1 VGPPPPQ
8 AMKISV
14 LNWRV
19 SSALDNRGLM
29 CYFDPYLEEI
39 SIRVLTAPERARRL
53 VDIPVSVSA
62 LVEVETDADYDPD
75 HIQLNIL

>member
-1 VGPPPPQ
+1 
-8 AMKISV
+8 
-14 LNWRV
+14 
-19 SSALDNRGLM
+19 
-29 CYFDPYLEEI
+29 
-39 SIRVLTAPERARRL
+39 LTAPERARRL